1 MAGCEGGRMT
11 SGSDDAQDE
20 LNGLLNGVVGFAEQT
35 LQRYGELYPFG
46 AALDLA
52 GEQRLLGADPGE
64 GDHPDSTSVLEALYA
79 GAGANADELRAVAFV
94 ADVLLDGS
102 DALRV
107 ELEHSE
113 GACLVVH
120 LPYRLEG
127 DGDAREVLLGDLVA
141 HEAGPR
147 IWGQA

>member
-1 MAGCEGGRMT
+1 MDST
-11 SGSDDAQDE
+11 TDDGTPDDQDE
-20 LNGLLNGVVGFAEQT
+20 LNLLLNAVVPFAEQT

-52 GEQRLLGADPGE
+52 GDQRLLGADPGE
-64 GDHPDSTSVLEALYA
+64 GDHPDATEVLEALYD
-79 GAGANADELRAVAFV
+79 GARANAADLRAVAFV

-107 ELEHSE
+107 ELEHRQ
-113 GACLVVH
+113 GRCLVVH

-127 DGDAREVLLGDLVA
+127 TEGARSTAFGELIG
-141 HEAGPR
+141 HEAEPR
-147 IWGQA
+147 VWVQA

>member
-1 MAGCEGGRMT
+1 MT
-11 SGSDDAQDE
+11 SGSDDAAADAQDE
-20 LNGLLNGVVGFAEQT
+20 LNELLNGAVGFAEQT

-46 AALDLA
+46 AAVDEA

-64 GDHPDSTSVLEALYA
+64 GDHPDATAVLEALYD
-79 GAGANADELRAVAFV
+79 GARGSAADLRAVAFV

-107 ELEHSE
+107 ELEHRE
-113 GACLVVH
+113 GRCLVVH

-127 DGDAREVLLGDLVA
+127 AEDARVLSFGELVV
-141 HEAGPR
+141 HEAEPR
-147 IWGQA
+147 TWGQP

>member
-1 MAGCEGGRMT
+1 MT

-20 LNGLLNGVVGFAEQT
+20 LNGLLNGAVGFAEQT

-46 AALDLA
+46 AALDQA

-64 GDHPDSTSVLEALYA
+64 GDHPDSTAVLEALYD
-79 GAGANADELRAVAFV
+79 GARASAADLRAVAFV

-107 ELEHSE
+107 ELEHRE
-113 GACLVVH
+113 GRCLVVH

-127 DGDAREVLLGDLVA
+127 DETERSISFGELVA
-141 HEAGPR
+141 HEADPR
-147 IWGQA
+147 TWAHA